1 MTANVFL
8 NKIIGRPGITTYS
21 KYSEFLYGLATGG
34 QGWAAIHLEHPEM
47 TESDAIKLSINIILK
62 EPNLLIKGIAKSY
75 SDYFAPV
82 NGGFSFLRLIYVQNN
97 TPDRILWILFGIG
110 LITAFIK
117 RKQGNYG
124 LILVSY
130 IGIFLSLAAVPPTE
144 ADDMRIYAVTMPF
157 IFYTT
162 ATSVVLVDLVFK
174 KYIKFH
180 HEKEES
186 KAPIEILEPFTIGML
201 ALCLLGPLAIMATHQ
216 TPKYKSQPSCSSDEE
231 KIYFRI
237 GNQSSITIR
246 QDYEMAESYMPN
258 IRVSDFRNG
267 VVTGPIYTFY
277 PRLDQALL
285 NLIPGQTLNLVT
297 YLPPP
302 NSNSEDFSGYLVTNG
317 QVLPSG
323 FYAGCGIKPTDNTEI
338 PWFFYKGPQN
348 SEPAKTFFIPQYINS
363 IRIIYGLILLCVFFA
378 AMIDTTAFQLM
389 SWKKRLLLLG
399 NIAIILSGILI
410 YLHSEALFPLSW
422 QRTSLKENE
431 AIPAEGYAYQIPLG
445 ISWMNQK
452 SVRQPPVI
460 VYENGIPLENPNAKI
475 YAVKHLGQGRF
486 LVQSGYLYVSASD
499 NSDPRVNGRKYEIEW
514 PTPIRA
520 RYQFAIYSLALIG
533 ILIHVKYFTTAS
545 SQTNITQTPLS

>member
-1 MTANVFL
+1 
-8 NKIIGRPGITTYS
+8 
-21 KYSEFLYGLATGG
+21 
-34 QGWAAIHLEHPEM
+34 
-47 TESDAIKLSINIILK
+47 
-62 EPNLLIKGIAKSY
+62 
-75 SDYFAPV
+75 
-82 NGGFSFLRLIYVQNN
+82 LRLIYVQNN

-162 ATSVVLVDLVFK
+162 ATSVVPVDLVLK
-174 KYIKFH
+174 KYIKFQ
-180 HEKEES
+180 HEIKES
-186 KAPIEILEPFTIGML
+186 KALIEVLEPFTIGML

-216 TPKYKSQPSCSSDEE
+216 TPKYKSQPSCSPDEE
-231 KIYFRI
+231 KIYFLI
-237 GNQSSITIR
+237 GNQSSITIM
-246 QDYEMAESYMPN
+246 QDHEMVESYMPN

-267 VVTGPIYTFY
+267 IVTGPIYTFY
-277 PRLDQALL
+277 PRLDHELL
-285 NLIPGQTLNLVT
+285 NLTPGQTLNLVT

-323 FYAGCGIKPTDNTEI
+323 FYAGCGIQPKDGTEV
-338 PWFFYKGPQN
+338 PWFSYKGSQSLP
-348 SEPAKTFFIPQYINS
+348 PAKTFFIPKYINL
-363 IRIIYGLILLCVFFA
+363 IRFAYGLFLLCMVFAVITDGA
-378 AMIDTTAFQLM
+378 AFKLM
-389 SWKKRLLLLG
+389 PWKKRLLLFG

-422 QRTSLKENE
+422 QRTPIKTNE

-452 SVRQPPVI
+452 SISQPPVT

-486 LVQSGYLYVSASD
+486 LVQSGYLYISASD

-514 PTPIRA
+514 PTPVRA
-520 RYQFAIYSLALIG
+520 RYQITIYFLALIG
-533 ILIHVKYFTTAS
+533 ILIHIKYFTIAS
-545 SQTNITQTPLS
+545 RQINITQTPLS